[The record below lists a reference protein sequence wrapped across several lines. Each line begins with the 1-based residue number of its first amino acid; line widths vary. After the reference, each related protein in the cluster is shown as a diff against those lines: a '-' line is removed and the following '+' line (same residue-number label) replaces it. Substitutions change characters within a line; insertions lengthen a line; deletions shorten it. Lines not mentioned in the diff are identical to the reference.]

1 MVEFCLNADK
11 KHPIILFFLVW
22 HSFYIFYTSLLQ
34 VDYDEAM
41 FLWRVAKR
49 DFFLW
54 IITFIFTL
62 FLGIEIGVLI
72 GVSIDWYYNVLVNNM
87 NGNVSFFMLL

>member
-1 MVEFCLNADK
+1 MLTK
-11 KHPIILFFLVW
+11 KHRIVLFTLVW
-22 HSFYIFYTSLLQ
+22 HSFFILYTSPLQ

-49 DFFLW
+49 DFLLW

-72 GVSIDWYYNVLVNNM
+72 GVSI
-87 NGNVSFFMLL
+87 G